1 MMKEIDIYDFDKT
14 IVPFDSGSLFW
25 GYSILH
31 YPWIILL
38 IPFQA
43 LLAILMVLKVIDF
56 TKFKKY
62 FFCFVML
69 IPLDNAVK
77 GFWAEDSFFC
87 CVFGCV
93 FGCFCLYLLRKSK

>member
-1 MMKEIDIYDFDKT
+1 MKEIDIYDFDKT
-14 IVPFDSGSLFW
+14 VVPFDSGSLFW

-31 YPWIILL
+31 YPWIILF

-69 IPLDNAVK
+69 IPRAHA
-77 GFWAEDSFFC
+77 FPAHRRCAHTHPRRAYSAFC
-87 CVFGCV
+87 TA
-93 FGCFCLYLLRKSK
+93 RMTQT